1 MRQLNYGEDEEDPN
15 GQEERKQALSIA
27 AKVKKLKD
35 KLFEDEFEQV
45 FKIEGAPSSRGE
57 VIKI

>member
-1 MRQLNYGEDEEDPN
+1 M
-15 GQEERKQALSIA
+15 SIA

-45 FKIEGAPSSRGE
+45 FKIEGAPPSRGE

>member
-1 MRQLNYGEDEEDPN
+1 M
-15 GQEERKQALSIA
+15 SIA

-57 VIKI
+57 VIKIQRPPQNLGVKSAKLNS